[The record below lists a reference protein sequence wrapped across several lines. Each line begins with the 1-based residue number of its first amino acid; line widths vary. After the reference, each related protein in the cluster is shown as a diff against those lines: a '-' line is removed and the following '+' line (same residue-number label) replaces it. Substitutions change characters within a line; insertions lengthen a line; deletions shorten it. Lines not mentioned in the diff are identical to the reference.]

1 MVVLIH
7 VANVLYLGS
16 YLVQDILWLRVL
28 TVVAGSVLLAYYA
41 FLPAPLWAAIA
52 WNCLFLAINVRQ
64 IHVLLLERRPVRLT
78 AEELGLYKL
87 AFRSFTQREFS
98 KLLSIARWEDFAEGQ
113 RFVRRGEPL
122 DRMMVIA
129 SGCARVE
136 VDGAS
141 KVDLVPGRFV
151 GEMSY
156 LTGEKPNADVIAA
169 VPTRAVV
176 WPQGE
181 LRAFLGRDAELR
193 AIVQMVIGE
202 DLVAKLRPSWAGL
215 SSSA

>member
-16 YLVQDILWLRVL
+16 YLVKDILWLRVL
-28 TVVAGSVLLAYYA
+28 TVVAGGVLLGYYA
-41 FLPAPLWAAIA
+41 LLPEPLWAAIT
-52 WNCLFLAINVRQ
+52 WNCVFLAINLRQ
-64 IHVLLLERRPVRLT
+64 IQVLLLERRPVRLT
-78 AEELGLYKL
+78 APELALYQL

-98 KLLSIARWEDFAEGQ
+98 RLLSIARWESFAPGD

-136 VDGAS
+136 VDGVA
-141 KVDLVPGRFV
+141 KIDLMPGRFV
-151 GEMSY
+151 GEMSF
-156 LTGEKPNADVIAA
+156 LTGDKPNADVIA
-169 VPTRAVV
+169 VQPTRVVV
-176 WPQGE
+176 WPQSE
-181 LRAFLGRDAELR
+181 LRAYLGRDAELR

-202 DLVAKLRPSWAGL
+202 DLVAKLRPA
-215 SSSA
+215 